1 MATTNLSKEA
11 FLNLAEMYGLD
22 STDMRHLDEIY
33 LSVNELLK
41 NTEFLDQLD
50 LTEVPTDLLFQPGRE

>member
-1 MATTNLSKEA
+1 
-11 FLNLAEMYGLD
+11 MYGLD